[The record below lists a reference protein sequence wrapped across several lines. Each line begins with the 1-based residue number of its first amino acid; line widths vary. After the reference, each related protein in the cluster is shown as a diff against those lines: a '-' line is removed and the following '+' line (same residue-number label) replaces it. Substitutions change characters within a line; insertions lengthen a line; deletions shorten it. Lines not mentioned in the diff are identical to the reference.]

1 MNMEKLQFLM
11 NIYNELLLVST
22 NGNNSFIMVDNLRK
36 LQKFIIQEEKELR
49 EGKEDESIK

>member
-49 EGKEDESIK
+49 EGKEDEPIK